1 MSLIKR
7 IIEAIKCKCSCG
19 FNEEYCPTKCK
30 EYFDNINNLEINK
43 KDILKIYNILN
54 KLPSKV

>member
-7 IIEAIKCKCSCG
+7 IIEAFKCKSSCSM
-19 FNEEYCPTKCK
+19 NEEYCPTKCK
-30 EYFDNINNLEINK
+30 EYFDNINELEIKK
-43 KDILKIYNILN
+43 KDILKIYNILS